1 MGSIRSFLS
10 KDHKRLNS
18 MFKEYK
24 YKKNTRAQDVKDF
37 FSDFKKELER
47 HILLED
53 TIIKPLLEKKGAMA
67 SKPDI
72 DTTGEHEKIKSLMEK
87 IERDVTNT
95 DTTKLEDELVET
107 LQVHNEKE
115 EQVLYNWVD
124 QSLTVKEKAEV
135 LGEMFKWV
143 TR

>member
-1 MGSIRSFLS
+1 
-10 KDHKRLNS
+10 

-47 HILLED
+47 HIMLED
-53 TIIKPLLEKKGAMA
+53 TIIKPLLEKKGATA
-67 SKPDI
+67 SKPDV
-72 DTTGEHEKIKSLMEK
+72 DTTGEHEKIKSLLEK
-87 IERDVTNT
+87 IEKSILNT
-95 DTTKLEDELVET
+95 DTNKSEEELITT

-115 EQVLYNWVD
+115 EVVLYNWVD
-124 QSLTVKEKAEV
+124 NSLSVKEKAEV

-143 TR
+143 KAQ

>member
-1 MGSIRSFLS
+1 MGSIRRFLS

-18 MFKEYK
+18 LFGEYK
-24 YKKNTRAQDVKDF
+24 SKKDTDLEKAKES

-53 TIIKPLLEKKGAMA
+53 TVIKPILEKKGLMA
-67 SKPDI
+67 TKPDV
-72 DTTGEHEKIKSLMEK
+72 DTTGEHEKIKSLLGK
-87 IERDVTNT
+87 IEGEPR
-95 DTTKLEDELVET
+95 DTTSLEDELLET
-107 LQVHNEKE
+107 LKVHNEKE
-115 EQVLYNWVD
+115 EKVLYNWVD
-124 QSLTVKEKAEV
+124 NSLNVKEKAEV